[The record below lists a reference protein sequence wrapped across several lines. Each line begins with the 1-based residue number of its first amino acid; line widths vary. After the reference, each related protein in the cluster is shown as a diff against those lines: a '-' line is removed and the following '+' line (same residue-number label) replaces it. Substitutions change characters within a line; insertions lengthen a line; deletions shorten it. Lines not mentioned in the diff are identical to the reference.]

1 MIEMPNGL
9 MAREGTSDEGTW
21 HDVFD
26 TDKGWHRP
34 PDWLKPEAIV
44 DLGAYVGY
52 TTLDFIDQYDD
63 CFVLAVEPDL
73 SNFHMLCQHI
83 ENTKKQPYVTVDNS
97 AIWNYNGRG
106 RLDGDAY
113 NAKTLTK
120 GAMVR
125 VLTIDNLLQFFG
137 LEKVDYLKMDIE
149 GSEREVL
156 RDGGNWVNKVKCIK
170 VEVHGEYTVDE
181 CITNLHSIGF
191 DKYEAY
197 YAHHCVVGWNE

>member
-1 MIEMPNGL
+1 MIKMPNGL
-9 MAREGTSDEGTW
+9 MAREDTSDEATW

-34 PDWLKPEAIV
+34 PDWLKPKVIV

-52 TTLDFIDQYDD
+52 TTLDFVKQYEG
-63 CFVLAVEPDL
+63 CSVLAVEPDVN
-73 SNFHMLCQHI
+73 NFQMLCQHI
-83 ENTKKQPYVTVDNS
+83 EVTNNQPHVTVDNS
-97 AIWNYNGRG
+97 AIWNYNGYG

-125 VLTIDNLLQFFG
+125 VLTIDNLLKFFWI
-137 LEKVDYLKMDIE
+137 EKVDYMKMDIE

-156 RDGGNWVNKVKCIK
+156 RDGGYWVNQVKCIK
-170 VEVHGEYTVDE
+170 VEVHGDYTVDD
-181 CITNLHSIGF
+181 CINDLNTIGF
-191 DKYEAY
+191 KKYEAY
-197 YAHHCVVGWNE
+197 YTHRCVIGWNE